1 MKMPI
6 YLDYQATTP
15 VSPEVFSKME
25 PFFMQNYGN
34 PHSNF
39 HKFGLDAKEATE
51 CARRQIAESIN
62 AHEEEIVFMSGA
74 TEANNLAI
82 LKLYQIIP
90 ECSAVITLKTEHKCI
105 LESCEYLKRS
115 FPVIYLDVM
124 KNGLLDLNLLE
135 DYLKKG
141 RALVSVMLVN
151 NETGVI
157 QNLEEISKLV
167 HMYDSLLHT
176 DAAQGLGKIKIDV
189 NELGID
195 AMSLSAHK
203 FYGPKGV
210 GAFWVSKEIKNQ
222 LEPIIYGGGQE
233 FKIRSG
239 TLPVPL
245 VVGMGEAAALAD
257 QELEKNNK
265 KVAELRDLFRK
276 KLMGEF
282 SFINL
287 NGSEQE
293 RVVHNLNFHVK
304 GIEAERLIINTSG
317 VAISTGSACTSGE
330 IQSSH
335 VLRAMG
341 LSDQAARESF
351 RVSLSHLVNRDE
363 IEFACKQIA
372 SSIKKLL

>member
-157 QNLEEISKLV
+157 QNLENISKLV
-167 HMYDSLLHT
+167 HKYNSLLHT

-282 SFINL
+282 SIINL

>member
-90 ECSAVITLKTEHKCI
+90 DCSAVITLKTEHKCI

-167 HMYDSLLHT
+167 HKYNSFLHT

>member
-51 CARRQIAESIN
+51 FARRQIAESIN

-167 HMYDSLLHT
+167 HKYNSFLHT

>member
-167 HMYDSLLHT
+167 HKYNSFLHT